1 MKIYLCNSNRE
12 YNANMYLPLYEQQG
26 KFASLTS
33 GKELNGAKGLIESKI
48 INFQDSDDA
57 DSQEVQDKLQY
68 FNEIL
73 NAIEPIETSLIN
85 AYGDEF
91 VCEYSAKQVLVVYSV
106 RGIET
111 ELSVPD
117 DWKLII
123 SRRRRTLREGQ
134 RTDLGDYVFSWS
146 LLKMQEFSGIA
157 VNSPIAIEARAYK
170 TSKPEPANN

>member
-1 MKIYLCNSNRE
+1 MKIYLCNNDRE
-12 YNANMYLPLYEQQG
+12 YNASMYLPLYEQQG

-33 GKELNGAKGLIESKI
+33 GKELSGAKGLIESKI
-48 INFQDSDDA
+48 INFQDSDDV

-68 FNEIL
+68 YNEIL
-73 NAIEPIETSLIN
+73 WSIEPIETALID

-91 VCEYSAKQVLVVYSV
+91 VCEYDAKQIIVVYSV

-146 LLKMQEFSGIA
+146 LLKMQEFSGRA
-157 VNSPIAIEARAYK
+157 VTSPIAIEARAYK
-170 TSKPEPANN
+170 TSKAEPVTK